1 MEPSADSRTG
11 ILDAAERL
19 FARGGFQPTTIKSI
33 AREAGVNTALLYY
46 YFADK
51 QALYHAVLE
60 RAFGGLIEE
69 GQARV
74 PEDLDPEEAVR
85 GFVAMQASYFGRH
98 PNRPHLFVR
107 ELIDHGAEHAA
118 GQLTRLAATLF
129 RRLCSVIERGQ
140 AAGRFRGD
148 LDPQRTAVSI
158 VSQVAWLQV
167 ARPAVGILLGSGP
180 AGPSARWS
188 EEFAAHAAEFALAA
202 LRTPAARPDRTPR
215 RQVRRSSR

>member
-1 MEPSADSRTG
+1 MNPALDSRTG
-11 ILDAAERL
+11 ILDAAEHL
-19 FARGGFQPTTIKSI
+19 FARGGFQPTTIKAI

-69 GQARV
+69 GQSHVAD
-74 PEDLDPEEAVR
+74 DLDPEQAVR
-85 GFVAMQASYFGRH
+85 AFVAMQSSYFGRH

-129 RRLCSVIERGQ
+129 RRLCAVIERGQ
-140 AAGRFRGD
+140 QSGRFRKQ
-148 LDPQRTAVSI
+148 LDPQQAAVSI

-180 AGPSARWS
+180 GGPPARWS
-188 EEFAAHAAEFALAA
+188 DEFAEHAAEFALAA
-202 LRTPAARPDRTPR
+202 LRTTGAPPAAQRHRPA
-215 RQVRRSSR
+215 RRSTR